1 MTMGYLNARDAFGCY
16 QANAKT
22 ETLANTTSVIS
33 LIYFW
38 DINYALFG
46 SNIPLTQELDILHI
60 TLFHAAYSSL
70 LDLFADE
77 RSLR

>member
-33 LIYFW
+33 LIYF
-38 DINYALFG
+38 
-46 SNIPLTQELDILHI
+46 
-60 TLFHAAYSSL
+60 
-70 LDLFADE
+70 
-77 RSLR
+77 